1 MTCYFRHIRQFFDQ
15 LGVEVTKE
23 NKSELD
29 RKIHEFV
36 GIEYKNC
43 SEAWKQ
49 VKKRIAEDEAGFI
62 AALKKILSTVE

>member
-62 AALKKILSTVE
+62 AGLKEILSKVD